1 MADFYFYLI
10 IIIIV
15 LSFILS
21 VTLDYLNAK
30 TWRKKVPDGVK
41 DFYDEAEYKKAREYN
56 QEKNKLSLIQEILG
70 FLIIL
75 LIIILGFFGWFDI
88 WLRQFITHPIWL
100 AIAYFGILSLASSIL
115 SLPFTIYN
123 TFKLEE
129 KYGFNRTTPK
139 IFITDKIKGTLVG
152 IIIGVPLLYVIL
164 WFIIETG
171 QNFWIYAWLVI
182 MAFILLMNVFYTSLI
197 LPLFNKLKPLEEGE
211 LRNAIEE
218 YAKKVKFPLENVYVI
233 DGSKRSS
240 KANAFFSG
248 FGKRKKIVLYDTLI
262 EKHTTD
268 ELVAVLAHE
277 VGHFKKK
284 HIVKGVV
291 LSAIQT
297 GLMLYVFSL
306 FVFSP
311 DLSAALGADQ
321 LSIHVN
327 IIGFSILFGPISTI
341 IGIGMN
347 ILSRKHEFEADEFAA
362 RTSDGN
368 SLMQAL
374 KRLSTDHLS
383 NLHPHPAYVFVY
395 YSHPPLLKR
404 LENLGGG

>member
-1 MADFYFYLI
+1 
-10 IIIIV
+10 
-15 LSFILS
+15 
-21 VTLDYLNAK
+21 
-30 TWRKKVPDGVK
+30 
-41 DFYDEAEYKKAREYN
+41 
-56 QEKNKLSLIQEILG
+56 
-70 FLIIL
+70 
-75 LIIILGFFGWFDI
+75 
-88 WLRQFITHPIWL
+88 
-100 AIAYFGILSLASSIL
+100 
-115 SLPFTIYN
+115 
-123 TFKLEE
+123 
-129 KYGFNRTTPK
+129 
-139 IFITDKIKGTLVG
+139 
-152 IIIGVPLLYVIL
+152 
-164 WFIIETG
+164 
-171 QNFWIYAWLVI
+171 
-182 MAFILLMNVFYTSLI
+182 MNIFYTSLI

-218 YAKKVKFPLENVYVI
+218 YAKKVNFPLTNIYVI
-233 DGSKRSS
+233 DGSKRST

-311 DLSAALGADQ
+311 DLSAALGAEQ

-347 ILSRKHEFEADEFAA
+347 VLSRKHEFEADEFAA
-362 RTSDGN
+362 RTADGN